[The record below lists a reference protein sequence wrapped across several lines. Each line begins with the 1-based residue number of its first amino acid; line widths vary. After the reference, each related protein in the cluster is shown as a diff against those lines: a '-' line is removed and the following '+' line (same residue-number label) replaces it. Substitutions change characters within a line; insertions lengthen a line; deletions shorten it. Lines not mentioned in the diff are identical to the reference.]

1 MGGVGASE
9 GAEDTD
15 DGGEAGVVGGAA
27 NESSTLTVCFLVS
40 AVAEILTLAAKLLPE
55 GTPRTVEDYMDK
67 AKTDRS
73 NASKYRRMADIVRLN
88 DLLKEVLGG

>member
-1 MGGVGASE
+1 M
-9 GAEDTD
+9 
-15 DGGEAGVVGGAA
+15 VGGAA
-27 NESSTLTVCFLVS
+27 NEPSTLTVCLS
-40 AVAEILTLAAKLLPE
+40 AITITEILTLAAKILPE
-55 GTPRTVEDYMDK
+55 GAPKTVEDYMDK